1 MKDEN
6 KTKKQL
12 IDELVG
18 LRQRITNLEKSETER
33 KHAEV
38 AVREALRYA
47 ENIIETVREP
57 LVVLDIDLKI
67 LSANRSFYNTFKVIP
82 DETIGNFIYDLGNQQ
97 WDIPRLRTLFED
109 ILPKNTRFD
118 NFEVEHD
125 FPIIGRKIM
134 LLNARRIYRKDIGTQ
149 MILLAIEDITEHRR
163 REEELKKLS
172 EELARSNIDLRDF
185 AYVASHDLKKPLQ
198 SIEGFAKLW
207 ARRYKGKLDAKA
219 DEFIEYI
226 GSGVKRMQMFI
237 KDLLEYS
244 QVGAKEKKFKPTDC
258 SGVVQKAVGNLQA
271 AIEESNAVVTYD
283 ELPTVMVDT
292 PQMISLFQNLIDNA
306 IKFRGEEAPRVHISA
321 ERKGDEWVFS
331 IRDNG
336 IGIDPKDSERI
347 FGMFQRLHG
356 STDYPGTGIG
366 LAICKKIIERH
377 GGRIWLES
385 ETGKGSTFYFTMPFM
400 H

>member
-1 MKDEN
+1 MKDKN

-12 IDELVG
+12 IDELLE

-33 KHAEV
+33 KRVEV

-47 ENIIETVREP
+47 ESIVETIREP
-57 LVVLDIDLKI
+57 LVVLNVDLKV
-67 LSANRSFYNTFKVIP
+67 LSANRSFYNTFKVTP
-82 DETIGNFIYDLGNQQ
+82 DETVGNFIYNLGARQ
-97 WDIPRLRTLFED
+97 WDIPRLRMLFED
-109 ILPKNTRFD
+109 ILPENTKFD

-125 FPIIGRKIM
+125 FPVIGRKIM
-134 LLNARRIYRKDIGTQ
+134 LLNARRIYRKDIGMQ
-149 MILLAIEDITEHRR
+149 MILLAIEDITERR
-163 REEELKKLS
+163 QREEELKKLS
-172 EELARSNIDLRDF
+172 EELARSNTDLRGF

-198 SIEGFAKLW
+198 SIEGFAKLL

-226 GSGVKRMQMFI
+226 GSGVKMMQELI

-244 QVGAKEKKFKPTDC
+244 QVGAKGKKLKSIDC
-258 SGVVQKAVGNLQA
+258 SFVVGKAIGNLQA
-271 AIEESNAVVTYD
+271 AIEERNALVTYD
-283 ELPTVMVDT
+283 ELPTIMANT
-292 PQMISLFQNLIDNA
+292 SQIISLFQNLIDNA
-306 IKFRGEEAPRVHISA
+306 IKFRSEEAPRIHIST

-366 LAICKKIIERH
+366 LAICKRIIEWH
-377 GGRIWLES
+377 GGRIWVES
-385 ETGKGSTFYFTMPFM
+385 KIGKGSTFYFTMPCIQ
-400 H
+400 